1 MSKAHN
7 AELQARVQQYLREHG
22 MSQAKLAQVTGI
34 NKAIISQWLRGQ
46 YTGDIAGV
54 VQAVEEYLRTAVE
67 HEQARETALPMV
79 ATQDYIPTSIS
90 EDVYKMIKYCQLER
104 GIMIAHGDAGI
115 GKTKAAQKFVR
126 DNPTQSIYI
135 QATPSTGTLG
145 NILKLLARALR
156 IPETRSKLD
165 LLTNIRAKLDGS
177 NKVIIIDEAQHLKLS
192 ALEEIRTL
200 ADPNTITGQEG
211 IGIVLIGNTEVYGRM
226 MGRQEARFA
235 QLFSRVKFNRYYN
248 TQRIKRADVEML
260 FPALAQAGEK
270 RAVDLLEGICRS
282 KFGVRGAVNV
292 YNNAVNSDDISYD
305 SLYARARNLGIGM
318 VV

>member
-7 AELQARVQQYLREHG
+7 AELQARVQQYMREHG
-22 MSQAKLAQVTGI
+22 MSQARLAQVSGI

-46 YTGDIAGV
+46 YTGDIAATE
-54 VQAVEEYLRTAVE
+54 QAIEEYLRTAME
-67 HEQARETALPMV
+67 HEQAHDTALPIV
-79 ATQDYIPTSIS
+79 SPQDYIPTSIS
-90 EDVYKMIKYCQLER
+90 EDVYNVIKYCQLER

-135 QATPSTGTLG
+135 EATPSTGTLG

-200 ADPNTITGQEG
+200 SDPNIITGQEG
-211 IGIVLIGNTEVYGRM
+211 IGIVLIGNTEVYDRM

-235 QLFSRVKFNRYYN
+235 QLFSRVKLQRHYN
-248 TQRIKRADVEML
+248 TQQVKRSDVELL
-260 FPALAQAGEK
+260 FP
-270 RAVDLLEGICRS
+270 LLVERGDKKAIKLMEGICHSKAGIRS
-282 KFGVRGAVNV
+282 AVII

-305 SLYARARNLGIGM
+305 SLYARAVNRGTIII
-318 VV
+318 

>member
-54 VQAVEEYLRTAVE
+54 EQALEEYLRTAVE

-135 QATPSTGTLG
+135 PVSYTHLTL
-145 NILKLLARALR
+145 
-156 IPETRSKLD
+156 P
-165 LLTNIRAKLDGS
+165 
-177 NKVIIIDEAQHLKLS
+177 
-192 ALEEIRTL
+192 
-200 ADPNTITGQEG
+200 TI
-211 IGIVLIGNTEVYGRM
+211 
-226 MGRQEARFA
+226 A
-235 QLFSRVKFNRYYN
+235 
-248 TQRIKRADVEML
+248 
-260 FPALAQAGEK
+260 
-270 RAVDLLEGICRS
+270 
-282 KFGVRGAVNV
+282 
-292 YNNAVNSDDISYD
+292 
-305 SLYARARNLGIGM
+305 
-318 VV
+318 